1 METPDSKLI
10 AGEKFFVLAQLKLH
24 TPFFDFGPTFRGDTQ
39 PIEKDLLDFRCKI
52 LCWIFS
58 KNKYLKIIVIPEAF

>member
-10 AGEKFFVLAQLKLH
+10 AGEKFFFLAQLKLH

-39 PIEKDLLDFRCKI
+39 PIEKDLLDFQM
-52 LCWIFS
+52 
-58 KNKYLKIIVIPEAF
+58 